1 MLQRLAWSGL
11 RHGLESKLELRRLG
25 LGWRG
30 PDWGWLRDWGGSNW
44 SRPSLDWG
52 GSNWSRPSLD
62 WGGSNWSRTSL
73 DWGGSGLGSDLLRLQ
88 GPGDRLDRN
97 WSAHGLAG
105 SDGSRH
111 RGRLWLS

>member
-44 SRPSLDWG
+44 SR
-52 GSNWSRPSLD
+52 
-62 WGGSNWSRTSL
+62 TSL
-73 DWGGSGLGSDLLRLQ
+73 DWGGSGLESDLLRLQ